1 MDGSLTTIKKYYNA
15 CRPDEPIAPT
25 DPRWVN
31 LAPLRGSGR
40 DIVSQILRQIELE
53 ENFVTFLVT
62 GFRGTGKTTL
72 LKDCQQQLIDSGYDV
87 VYTDVEA
94 DYLLNPYETINV
106 NDVLL
111 TAAMALVD
119 QGLGPGY
126 LKRLWD
132 DIKLHSQ
139 SQVAL
144 EGIEVETNGVTFKS
158 TLERIP
164 ALRERLQ
171 AYARQRALYEQ
182 VRQLILSA
190 QADTKS
196 RKRQGLVLI
205 LDSLDH
211 LSDPP
216 EKQETEV
223 TDSVL
228 KVLRDASELRRLPL
242 HLILTVPPT
251 ILPYAHDL
259 RANYGEPFIVP
270 EAKIFTREDKRDD
283 TAFLTMEK
291 FVDNRVPLTCF
302 DNLDSVRSL
311 IAASGGY
318 LRDLIRLLRNC
329 LAEVDVLPIT
339 SAIVRQVI
347 DRSVSLSA
355 ELPLETYRADL
366 KAILIN
372 PEHRLP
378 RDDDKLRR
386 MYQMI
391 RDRVILRYSNH
402 EQWEGIHPLVLAHI
416 NRELFEHL
424 VFPPRT

>member
-1 MDGSLTTIKKYYNA
+1 MESALATIKKYYNA
-15 CRPDEPIAPT
+15 CRPDEPIKPT

-31 LAPLRGSGR
+31 LARLRGSGR

-53 ENFVTFLVT
+53 EKFVTILVT
-62 GFRGTGKTTL
+62 GFRGTGKTSL
-72 LKDCQQQLIDSGYDV
+72 LNDCQQQLTDSGYDV

-94 DYLLNPYETINV
+94 DYLVNPYETINI

-126 LKRLWD
+126 LTRLWG
-132 DIKLHSQ
+132 DIKSLSQ
-139 SQVAL
+139 SQVIP
-144 EGIEVETNGVTFKS
+144 EGIELEADGATFKA

-164 ALRERLQ
+164 ALHERLRD
-171 AYARQRALYEQ
+171 YARKQALYEQ
-182 VRQLILSA
+182 VSQLILSA
-190 QADTKS
+190 QAGVKS

-216 EKQETEV
+216 EKSEMEV
-223 TDSVL
+223 TDSIL
-228 KVLRDASELRRLPL
+228 KVLRDAPELRRLPL

-251 ILPYAHDL
+251 VLPYAHDL

-270 EAKIFTREDKRDD
+270 EAKVFTREDERDKA
-283 TAFLTMEK
+283 AFLTMEK
-291 FVDNRVPLTCF
+291 FVEKRVPLDCF
-302 DNLDSVRSL
+302 DSPHSVCSL

-329 LAEVDVLPIT
+329 LTEVDLLPIT
-339 SAIVRQVI
+339 SETVQQVI
-347 DRSVSLSA
+347 NRSVSLSA
-355 ELPLETYRADL
+355 ELPIETYRADL
-366 KAILIN
+366 MALLQSAD
-372 PEHRLP
+372 HRLP
-378 RDDDKLRR
+378 RTDDQLRR

-416 NRELFEHL
+416 NRKLFDHL
-424 VFPPRT
+424 VFPPAA

>member
-1 MDGSLTTIKKYYNA
+1 MDSSLATLKKYYNA
-15 CRPDEPIAPT
+15 CRPDEPISPT
-25 DPRWVN
+25 DSRWVN

-40 DIVSQILRQIELE
+40 DIVSQMLRQIELE
-53 ENFVTFLVT
+53 EKFVTLLVT
-62 GFRGTGKTTL
+62 GFRGTGKTSL

-94 DYLLNPYETINV
+94 DYLVNSYEPIHI

-119 QGLGPGY
+119 KDFGPGY
-126 LKRLWD
+126 LKQLWE
-132 DIKLHSQ
+132 DIKSFSQ
-139 SQVAL
+139 APILPDGMEL
-144 EGIEVETNGVTFKS
+144 EVGKPRFKA
-158 TLERIP
+158 TLERTP
-164 ALRERLQ
+164 ALHEQLRK
-171 AYARQRALYEQ
+171 YARERALYEQ
-182 VRQLILSA
+182 VSQLVQSA
-190 QADTKS
+190 QAAVKS
-196 RKRQGLVLI
+196 RERQGLVLI

-216 EKQETEV
+216 EKLEPEV

-228 KVLRDASELRRLPL
+228 KVLRDASELRRLPV

-270 EAKIFTREDKRDD
+270 EAKIFTREDQRDNS
-283 TAFLTMEK
+283 AFSTMEK
-291 FVDNRVPLTCF
+291 FVDKRVPLTSF
-302 DNLDSVRSL
+302 DTLASVHSL

-318 LRDLIRLLRNC
+318 LRDLLRLLRNC
-329 LAEVDVLPIT
+329 LTEVDTLPIT
-339 SAIVRQVI
+339 SAIVQQVI
-347 DRSVSLSA
+347 THSISLSA
-355 ELPLETYRADL
+355 ELPFETYRADL
-366 KAILIN
+366 VALLQSAD
-372 PEHRLP
+372 HRLP
-378 RDDDKLRR
+378 RTDDQLRR

-416 NRELFEHL
+416 DRELFDRL
-424 VFPPRT
+424 VFPPMT